1 MGVALRIFKHFSA
14 SRFIPLLIF
23 RWRIRLGID
32 YAVIFSL
39 TIESLL
45 QLCRAGFTAFL
56 RFSKDE
62 SGIHPQFDHVWS
74 RGESE
79 IYTPQIFKIAFWPRV
94 AKRRV

>member
-32 YAVIFSL
+32 YAVNFSL

-62 SGIHPQFDHVWS
+62 SGIHPQFDHV
-74 RGESE
+74 
-79 IYTPQIFKIAFWPRV
+79 
-94 AKRRV
+94 